1 MRKNL
6 KNTKRNLTDLIKW
19 YNIMVKIDKVVLDMI
34 LGEALKE
41 MMHRSR
47 LTQRKIIE
55 ATGYKT
61 LSSIST
67 PIAKND
73 MNVSTLLKFAN
84 AAGYDVMLV
93 RRNAIEPE
101 YPIRID
107 PVVKGD

>member
-1 MRKNL
+1 M
-6 KNTKRNLTDLIKW
+6 T
-19 YNIMVKIDKVVLDMI
+19 
-34 LGEALKE
+34 LGEALRE
-41 MMHRSR
+41 ITHRSR
-47 LTQRKIIE
+47 MTQKKITE
-55 ATGYKT
+55 LAGYKT
-61 LSSIST
+61 VSAIST

-107 PVVKGD
+107 FAGRAE